1 MENKNLLLEVRNY
14 SWNQL
19 YKMYNKTVEFEDLEN
34 LHFEIEQTLVDA
46 KKVDV
51 SILQIKYFT
60 DRIRFYYVQNN
71 KSQFVELSLY
81 GFASNVTN
89 QLYYDGGIWRH
100 SDHCLYY

>member
-14 SWNQL
+14 SWSQL

-34 LHFEIEQTLVDA
+34 LHFEIEQILVDA
-46 KKVDV
+46 KKVGV

-71 KSQFVELSLY
+71 KSQFVELNLFSHQ
-81 GFASNVTN
+81 N
-89 QLYYDGGIWRH
+89 
-100 SDHCLYY
+100 